1 MPQFEARHH
10 ARSDRERIATGFA
23 IAAGICA
30 DRITFVLLSLL
41 AVSLVCSA
49 SELTV
54 SVIDRSDRGV
64 GDVVITVE
72 PANARVLPPATAT
85 ATAVMDQRHLAF
97 DPGVLVVGVGTS
109 VEFPNNDS
117 VSHQVYSFSRAKN
130 FQLPL
135 YKGQRHP
142 PVVFQQ
148 AGLVV
153 LGCNIHDAMVGYIY
167 VTDAPFFGKTDSAGS
182 LHLRDLPAGD
192 YRIAA
197 WSPFI
202 ADPSTTLI
210 AEIHLGAQDVAAHR
224 LQLTHDLRTR
234 PEPRPGR
241 ADWEY

>member
-1 MPQFEARHH
+1 MPQSEARHY
-10 ARSDRERIATGFA
+10 ARSDRKRIATGFA
-23 IAAGICA
+23 IAARISV
-30 DRITFVLLSLL
+30 DRITLVLLALL
-41 AVSLVCSA
+41 AASLACSA

-54 SVIDRSDRGV
+54 SVVDRSGRGV
-64 GDVVITVE
+64 GDVVVTVE
-72 PANARVLPPATAT
+72 SANLRAVPAPTAT
-85 ATAVMDQRHLAF
+85 AAAVMDQRHLAF
-97 DPGVLVVGVGTS
+97 DPGVLVVAAGTS

-142 PVVFQQ
+142 PVVFGQ

-153 LGCNIHDAMVGYIY
+153 LGCNIHDTMVGYIY
-167 VTDAPFFGKTDSAGS
+167 VTDAPFFGKTDAAGS
-182 LHLRDLPAGD
+182 LHLRELPAGD
-192 YRIAA
+192 YRVAA

-202 ADPSTTLI
+202 ADLPATLV
-210 AEIHLGAQDVAAHR
+210 ADIHVNAQDVAAR
-224 LQLTHDLRTR
+224 RIQLLHDLRSR